1 MDKYR
6 NTALSS
12 TDVQVQVSNASGIA
26 VRGFN
31 FINPNST
38 DVYVKFYDALAANV
52 TVGTTT
58 PILTLMV
65 PSNGSIFE
73 AYDQNKT
80 IAFFSTAL
88 TVACVTG
95 LADNDTTAPS
105 TAIHASIQYN

>member
-1 MDKYR
+1 MDNYR

-12 TDVQVQVSNASGIA
+12 TDVQVQIASTGGVP

-38 DVYVKFYDALAANV
+38 EVYVKFYDALATNV

-58 PILTLMV
+58 PVLTLMV
-65 PSNGSIFE
+65 PSNGSVFE
-73 AYDQNKT
+73 AYDRNK
-80 IAFFSTAL
+80 IVAFFSTAI
-88 TVACVTG
+88 TIACVTG